1 MAFSEKQNEILK
13 PVENAPHPDRFV
25 RRHIGPRPAD
35 TGEMLKQLGYASLDA
50 MIDAAV
56 PKPIRLARPLQLPAA
71 RSEHEVLAALKEIAS
86 QNQVFRSYIGMGYY
100 DCITPAVIQRNVLEN
115 PGWYTQYTPY
125 QAEISQGRLEALLN
139 FQTLVAD
146 LTGLDIANASL
157 LDEATACAEAMTM
170 CHRLKDGRNIFFVS
184 ETCHPQNIEVIQTR
198 AKALGIE
205 VIVGKHEGFQ
215 FTDKVFGA
223 LVQYPDTFGAIH
235 DFAPF
240 VEKAHAAGAMVAVAT
255 DLLALTLLKPPGEFG
270 ADIAIG
276 SAQRFG
282 VPLGY
287 GGPHAAFFATRDEF
301 KRQMPGR
308 LVGVSRDSRGK
319 PALRLALGT
328 REQHI
333 RREKATS
340 NICTAQALL
349 ANMASMYAVYH
360 GPDGLKKIAQRIHTL
375 TKILAAGLEKLG
387 YNVLPASRRQNTSTD
402 QNCRQD
408 AGSTFFDTITI
419 ALGNKRAAD
428 IVKIAEAHRMNF
440 RLIDDHTLGISLDE
454 ATSESDVVEIWQ
466 VFKGNKAIGFTMTDV
481 AADLISTG
489 LQPGVKTND
498 DKPAVSTASS
508 SARETVK
515 TVSISATSNTGLK
528 PGANESGIASLFART
543 SPFLAHKVFNSYHS
557 ETEMLRYIKRL
568 ESRDLSLTASMIP
581 LGSCTMKLNAAAEMF
596 PISWPEFARLHPFVP
611 LKQARGYQIL
621 FQNLEDWLAEITG
634 FAGISLQPNAGS
646 QGEYAGQLVI
656 RAWHESRGEAHR
668 NVCLI
673 PTSAHGTNPASA
685 VMAGLK
691 VVAIACDKDGN
702 IDVADLRAK
711 AEAHK
716 KDLACLMVTY
726 PSTHGVFEKT
736 IKEICE
742 IIHANGGQV
751 YMDGANMNAQVG
763 LCRPADIGADVCHL
777 NLHKTFAIPHGGG
790 GPGIGPIGVA
800 KHLVKFLPSHPVFT
814 SRLDETNSKQHI
826 GPVAA
831 APWGS
836 AGVLTI
842 SWMYIAMMGADGLT
856 EATKFAILN
865 ANYIA
870 KRLENYFPTLYRGHG
885 NLVAHECILDLRRF
899 KSVTAEDVAKRLMD
913 YGFHA
918 PTLSWPVA
926 GTLMVEPTE
935 SESKLE
941 LDRFCDA
948 MIAIH
953 GEMQAIESGAADCQ
967 NNLLKNAPHTADM
980 VAAGNWDRPY
990 PREQAA
996 FPVAGLREYKF
1007 WPAVGRVDNVFGDRN
1022 PVCTCVG
1029 MEAYQQVNFGVA
1041 TPKLS

>member
-1 MAFSEKQNEILK
+1 MDLTANNFT
-13 PVENAPHPDRFV
+13 HPDQFV
-25 RRHIGPRPAD
+25 RRHIGPNAAE
-35 TGEMLKQLGYASLDA
+35 TSAMLALLGHKNLDEL
-50 MIDAAV
+50 IDAAV
-56 PKPIRLARPLQLPAA
+56 PKKIRLAKKLNLPAA
-71 RSEHEVLAALKEIAS
+71 RSEHDALGELKRIAS
-86 QNQVFRSYIGMGYY
+86 ENKVFCSFIGQGYY
-100 DCITPAVIQRNVLEN
+100 DTITPPVIQRNVLEN

-139 FQTLVAD
+139 FQTMVSE
-146 LTGLDIANASL
+146 LTALDIANASM
-157 LDEATACAEAMTM
+157 LDEATAAAEAMTM
-170 CHRLKDGRNIFFVS
+170 SHRLKDSRNIFFIS

-205 VIVGKHEGFQ
+205 IVVGSHENFS
-215 FTDKVFGA
+215 FTEKVFGA

-235 DFAPF
+235 DYSGFA
-240 VEKAHAAGAMVAVAT
+240 EKAHAAGAMLTVAT
-255 DLLALTLLKPPGEFG
+255 DLLALTLIKPPGEFG

-308 LVGVSRDSRGK
+308 IVGVSKDSRGK

-349 ANMASMYAVYH
+349 ANMASLYACYH
-360 GPDGLKKIAQRIHTL
+360 GAEGLKKIASNVHAL
-375 TKILAAGLEKLG
+375 TKILAYGLNQIG
-387 YNVLPASRRQNTSTD
+387 HRVSTP
-402 QNCRQD
+402 N
-408 AGSTFFDTITI
+408 FFDTVCVEIKK
-419 ALGNKRAAD
+419 GSVAD
-428 IVKIAEAHRMNF
+428 ILNIGSAHQMNF
-440 RLIDDHTLGISLDE
+440 RLIDENSIGISLDE
-454 ATSESDVVEIWQ
+454 TADINNVSEILEI
-466 VFKGNKAIGFTMTDV
+466 FN
-481 AADLISTG
+481 L
-489 LQPGVKTND
+489 
-498 DKPAVSTASS
+498 DKPLALSEGEFQMEDSS
-508 SARETVK
+508 FQ
-515 TVSISATSNTGLK
+515 L
-528 PGANESGIASLFART
+528 RT
-543 SPFLAHKVFNSYHS
+543 SKFLQHSVFNRYHS

-581 LGSCTMKLNAAAEMF
+581 LGSCTMKLNAASEMF
-596 PISWPEFARLHPFVP
+596 PVSWPEFAKIHPFAP
-611 LKQARGYQIL
+611 LAQARGYQIL

-646 QGEYAGQLVI
+646 QGEYTGMLVI
-656 RAWHESRGEAHR
+656 RAYHESRGDAHR

-685 VMAGLK
+685 VMAGMK
-691 VVAIACDKDGN
+691 VVAVACDTNGN

-716 KDLACLMVTY
+716 NDLACLMITY
-726 PSTHGVFEKT
+726 PSTHGVFEET
-736 IKEICE
+736 IRDITD

-763 LCRPADIGADVCHL
+763 LTSPGFIGADVCHL
-777 NLHKTFAIPHGGG
+777 NLHKTFCIPHGGG
-790 GPGIGPIGVA
+790 GPGVGPIGVA
-800 KHLVKFLPSHPVFT
+800 KHLVPFLPSHPVFT
-814 SRLDETNSKQHI
+814 SRLEDVDHSKQHI
-826 GPVAA
+826 GPVSA

-836 AGVLTI
+836 ASILTI

-865 ANYIA
+865 ANYIS
-870 KRLENYFPTLYRGHG
+870 KRLEKHFPTLYRSNG
-885 NLVAHECILDLRRF
+885 LVAHECILDLRAF
-899 KSVTAEDVAKRLMD
+899 HATTAEDVAKRLMD

-935 SESKLE
+935 SESKYE

-948 MIAIH
+948 MISIH
-953 GEMQAIESGAADCQ
+953 AEMTAVENGTADAK
-967 NNLLKNAPHTADM
+967 NNLLKNAPHTADQI
-980 VAAGNWDRPY
+980 ASDIWNRPY
-990 PREQAA
+990 TREAAA
-996 FPVAGLREYKF
+996 FPAKSLHDYKF
-1007 WPAVGRVDNVFGDRN
+1007 WPHVSRVDNVFGDRN
-1022 PVCTCVG
+1022 PVCSCAG
-1029 MEAYQQVNFGVA
+1029 MEAH
-1041 TPKLS
+1041 S